1 MSFGSLNDFIILNAF
16 LDEVNMFSFGGL
28 PEEAFS
34 RTIKLISQEFPA
46 LDKNDS
52 LRVLNLL
59 MQMYNQGN
67 EEKIE
72 LVLTAPPSFN
82 LQAKRT
88 ENVVNEMLQSA
99 RKSIIMTG
107 YSVSEYIKDF
117 LDVIINKSQK
127 GVFVKLFINKVD
139 EQNAIE
145 KLIAYKG
152 RFLKIYN
159 YLNENDKMAA
169 LHAKIISIDNE
180 KTLISSANLSYH
192 GMSANI
198 EMGCAIQSA
207 KIANKLNEV
216 FKSLVFE
223 KVFSEIK

>member
-1 MSFGSLNDFIILNAF
+1 MSFGSLNDFIILNTF
-16 LDEVNMFSFGGL
+16 LDEVKMISAGRL
-28 PEEAFS
+28 PEETFL
-34 RTIKLISQEFPA
+34 RTIKLINQEFPA
-46 LDKNDS
+46 LDENDS

-59 MQMYNQGN
+59 MQMYNQSN

-82 LQAKRT
+82 LRAKRT
-88 ENVVNEMLQSA
+88 EDVVDELLQSA
-99 RKSIIMTG
+99 RVSITMTG

-127 GVFVKLFINKVD
+127 GVFVKIFINKVD

-145 KLIAYKG
+145 KLIAHKG

-159 YLNENDKMAA
+159 YSNETDKMAA
-169 LHAKIISIDNE
+169 LHAKVISIDNE
-180 KTLISSANLSYH
+180 RTLVSSANLSYH

-198 EMGCAIQSA
+198 EMGCVIQSI
-207 KIANKLNEV
+207 KIANKINEV
-216 FKSLVFE
+216 FKSLIFG
-223 KVFSEIK
+223 KVFTEIK

>member
-1 MSFGSLNDFIILNAF
+1 MSFGSLNDFIILNTF
-16 LDEVNMFSFGGL
+16 LDEVNMFSSGRL

-34 RTIKLISQEFPA
+34 RTIKLINQEFPA
-46 LDKNDS
+46 LGRNNS
-52 LRVLNLL
+52 LRLLNLL

-72 LVLTAPPSFN
+72 LVVTAPPSFN

-88 ENVVNEMLQSA
+88 ENVVDEMLQSA

-107 YSVSEYIKDF
+107 YSVSEYIKNF

-169 LHAKIISIDNE
+169 LHAKVISVDNE
-180 KTLISSANLSYH
+180 RTLVSSANLSYH

-198 EMGCAIQSA
+198 EMGCYIQSIKMSN
-207 KIANKLNEV
+207 KINEV
-216 FKSLVFE
+216 FKNLIFE
-223 KVFSEIK
+223 KVFSEIR

>member
-1 MSFGSLNDFIILNAF
+1 MSFGSLNDFIILNTF
-16 LDEVNMFSFGGL
+16 LDEVKMISAGRL
-28 PEEAFS
+28 PEETFL
-34 RTIKLISQEFPA
+34 RTIKLINQEFPT
-46 LDKNDS
+46 LDENDS

-59 MQMYNQGN
+59 MQMYNQNN

-82 LQAKRT
+82 LRAKRT
-88 ENVVNEMLQSA
+88 EDVVDELLQSA
-99 RKSIIMTG
+99 RVSITMTG

-127 GVFVKLFINKVD
+127 GVFVKIFINKVD

-145 KLIAYKG
+145 KLIAHKG

-159 YLNENDKMAA
+159 YSNETDKMAA
-169 LHAKIISIDNE
+169 LHAKVISIDNE
-180 KTLISSANLSYH
+180 RTLVSSANLSYH

-198 EMGCAIQSA
+198 EMGCVIQSI
-207 KIANKLNEV
+207 KIANKINEV
-216 FKSLVFE
+216 FKNLIFG
-223 KVFSEIK
+223 KVFTEI

>member
-1 MSFGSLNDFIILNAF
+1 MSFGSLNDFIILNTF
-16 LDEVNMFSFGGL
+16 LDEVKMISAGRL
-28 PEEAFS
+28 PEETFL
-34 RTIKLISQEFPA
+34 RTIKLINQEFPT
-46 LDKNDS
+46 LDENDS

-59 MQMYNQGN
+59 MQMNNQNN

-82 LQAKRT
+82 LRAKRT
-88 ENVVNEMLQSA
+88 EDVVDELLQSA
-99 RKSIIMTG
+99 RVSITMTG

-127 GVFVKLFINKVD
+127 GVFVKIFINKVD

-145 KLIAYKG
+145 KLIAHKG

-159 YLNENDKMAA
+159 YSNETDKMAA
-169 LHAKIISIDNE
+169 LHAKVISIDNE
-180 KTLISSANLSYH
+180 RTLVSSANLSYH

-198 EMGCAIQSA
+198 EMGCVIRSK
-207 KIANKLNEV
+207 KIADKINEV
-216 FKSLVFE
+216 FKNLIFG
-223 KVFSEIK
+223 KVFTEI

>member
-1 MSFGSLNDFIILNAF
+1 MSFGSLNDFIILNTF
-16 LDEVNMFSFGGL
+16 LDEVKMISAGRL
-28 PEEAFS
+28 PEETFL
-34 RTIKLISQEFPA
+34 RTIKLINQEFPA
-46 LDKNDS
+46 LDENDT

-59 MQMYNQGN
+59 MQMYNQSN

-82 LQAKRT
+82 LRAKRT
-88 ENVVNEMLQSA
+88 EDVVDELLQSA
-99 RKSIIMTG
+99 RVSITMTG

-127 GVFVKLFINKVD
+127 GVFVKIFINKVD

-145 KLIAYKG
+145 KLIAHKG

-159 YLNENDKMAA
+159 YSNETDKMAA
-169 LHAKIISIDNE
+169 LHAKVISIDNE
-180 KTLISSANLSYH
+180 RTLVSSANLSYH

-198 EMGCAIQSA
+198 EMGCVIQSI
-207 KIANKLNEV
+207 KIANKINEV
-216 FKSLVFE
+216 FKNLIFG
-223 KVFSEIK
+223 KVFTEI

>member
-1 MSFGSLNDFIILNAF
+1 MSFGSLNVFIILNTF
-16 LDEVNMFSFGGL
+16 LDEVKMISAGKL
-28 PEEAFS
+28 PEETFL
-34 RTIKLISQEFPA
+34 RTIKLINQEFPT
-46 LDKNDS
+46 LDENDS

-59 MQMYNQGN
+59 MQMYNQNN

-82 LQAKRT
+82 LRAKRT
-88 ENVVNEMLQSA
+88 EDVVDELLQSA
-99 RKSIIMTG
+99 RVSITMTG

-127 GVFVKLFINKVD
+127 GVFVKIFINKVD

-145 KLIAYKG
+145 KLIAHKG

-159 YLNENDKMAA
+159 YSNETDKMAA
-169 LHAKIISIDNE
+169 LHAKVISIDNE
-180 KTLISSANLSYH
+180 RTLVSSANLSYH

-198 EMGCAIQSA
+198 EMGCVIQSK
-207 KIANKLNEV
+207 KIADKINEV
-216 FKSLVFE
+216 FKNLIFG
-223 KVFSEIK
+223 KVFTEI

>member
-34 RTIKLISQEFPA
+34 RTIKLINQEFPA

-88 ENVVNEMLQSA
+88 ENVINEMLQSA

-180 KTLISSANLSYH
+180 RTLISSANLSYH

>member
-1 MSFGSLNDFIILNAF
+1 MSFGSLNDFIILNTF
-16 LDEVNMFSFGGL
+16 LDEVKMISAGRL
-28 PEEAFS
+28 PEETFL
-34 RTIKLISQEFPA
+34 RTIKLINQEFPT
-46 LDKNDS
+46 LDENDS

-59 MQMYNQGN
+59 MQMYNQNN

-82 LQAKRT
+82 LRAKRT
-88 ENVVNEMLQSA
+88 EDVVDELLQSA
-99 RKSIIMTG
+99 RVSITMTG

-127 GVFVKLFINKVD
+127 GVFVKIFINKVD

-145 KLIAYKG
+145 KLIAHKG

-159 YLNENDKMAA
+159 YSNETDKMAA
-169 LHAKIISIDNE
+169 LHAKVISIDNE
-180 KTLISSANLSYH
+180 RTLVSSANLSYH

-198 EMGCAIQSA
+198 EMGCVIQSK
-207 KIANKLNEV
+207 KIADKINEV
-216 FKSLVFE
+216 FKNLIFG
-223 KVFSEIK
+223 KVFTEI

>member
-1 MSFGSLNDFIILNAF
+1 
-16 LDEVNMFSFGGL
+16 MFSSGRL

-34 RTIKLISQEFPA
+34 RTIKLINQEFPA
-46 LDKNDS
+46 LGRNNS
-52 LRVLNLL
+52 LRLLNLL

-72 LVLTAPPSFN
+72 LVVTAPPSFN

-88 ENVVNEMLQSA
+88 ENVVDEMLQSA

-107 YSVSEYIKDF
+107 YSVSEYIKNF

-169 LHAKIISIDNE
+169 LHAKVISVDNE
-180 KTLISSANLSYH
+180 RTLVSSANLSYH

-198 EMGCAIQSA
+198 EMGCYIQSIKMSN
-207 KIANKLNEV
+207 KINEV
-216 FKSLVFE
+216 FKNLIFE
-223 KVFSEIK
+223 KVFSEIR

>member
-1 MSFGSLNDFIILNAF
+1 MISAGK
-16 LDEVNMFSFGGL
+16 L
-28 PEEAFS
+28 PEETFL
-34 RTIKLISQEFPA
+34 RTIKLINQEFPT
-46 LDKNDS
+46 LDENDS

-59 MQMYNQGN
+59 MQMYNQNN

-82 LQAKRT
+82 LRAKRT
-88 ENVVNEMLQSA
+88 EDVVDELLQSA
-99 RKSIIMTG
+99 RVSITMTG

-127 GVFVKLFINKVD
+127 GVFVKIFINKVD

-145 KLIAYKG
+145 KLIAHKG

-159 YLNENDKMAA
+159 YSNETDKMAA
-169 LHAKIISIDNE
+169 LHAKVISIDNE
-180 KTLISSANLSYH
+180 RTLVSSANLSYH

-198 EMGCAIQSA
+198 EMGCVIQSK
-207 KIANKLNEV
+207 KIADKINEV
-216 FKSLVFE
+216 FKNLIFG
-223 KVFSEIK
+223 KVFTEI

>member
-1 MSFGSLNDFIILNAF
+1 MISAGRLPKETF
-16 LDEVNMFSFGGL
+16 L
-28 PEEAFS
+28 
-34 RTIKLISQEFPA
+34 RTIKLINQEFPT
-46 LDKNDS
+46 LDENDS

-59 MQMYNQGN
+59 IQMYNQNN

-82 LQAKRT
+82 LRAKRT
-88 ENVVNEMLQSA
+88 EDVVDELLQSA
-99 RKSIIMTG
+99 RVSITMTG

-127 GVFVKLFINKVD
+127 GVFVKIFINKVD

-145 KLIAYKG
+145 KLIAHKG

-159 YLNENDKMAA
+159 YSNETDKMAA
-169 LHAKIISIDNE
+169 LHAKVISIDNE
-180 KTLISSANLSYH
+180 RTLVSSANLSYH

-198 EMGCAIQSA
+198 EMGCVMQSK
-207 KIANKLNEV
+207 KIADKINEV
-216 FKSLVFE
+216 FKNLIFG
-223 KVFSEIK
+223 KVFTEI

>member
-1 MSFGSLNDFIILNAF
+1 MSFGSLNDFIILNTF
-16 LDEVNMFSFGGL
+16 LDEVKMISAGKL
-28 PEEAFS
+28 PEETFL
-34 RTIKLISQEFPA
+34 RTIKLINQEFPT
-46 LDKNDS
+46 LDENDS

-59 MQMYNQGN
+59 MQMYNQNN

-82 LQAKRT
+82 LRAKRT
-88 ENVVNEMLQSA
+88 EDVVDELLQSA
-99 RKSIIMTG
+99 RVSITMTG

-127 GVFVKLFINKVD
+127 GVFVKIFINKVD

-145 KLIAYKG
+145 KLIAHKG

-159 YLNENDKMAA
+159 YSNETDKMAA
-169 LHAKIISIDNE
+169 LHAKVISIDNE
-180 KTLISSANLSYH
+180 RTLVSSANLSYH

-198 EMGCAIQSA
+198 EMGCVIQSK
-207 KIANKLNEV
+207 KIADKINEV
-216 FKSLVFE
+216 FKNLIFG
-223 KVFSEIK
+223 KVFTEI